1 MSDEEKKT
9 QDPQTDKATSAIEE
23 TKTEAAEENQTAKES
38 TEIEAAEQPNDSAE
52 TDSETKTEE
61 QEGETPTVEIQ
72 ELPHSDINSG
82 MIVRVHE
89 KIKDINSK
97 GEERERVQVF
107 EGMVLGVR
115 GGGVSRTI
123 TVRKDSKGFMVEKI
137 FPLSSPKIDKIEIV
151 KEHRVKRAKLTYL
164 RGRFKR
170 KMKEIKKDK

>member
-1 MSDEEKKT
+1 
-9 QDPQTDKATSAIEE
+9 
-23 TKTEAAEENQTAKES
+23 
-38 TEIEAAEQPNDSAE
+38 
-52 TDSETKTEE
+52 
-61 QEGETPTVEIQ
+61 
-72 ELPHSDINSG
+72 